1 MGYGK
6 LKKGKKEEKERVRG
20 QTSSC
25 NTISIQGRLT
35 WLLLMDSNPN
45 EGEAGDLSEELITVK
60 GEPKM
65 LVGLLEPELLACCDD
80 MATHYSAERTKYR

>member
-1 MGYGK
+1 
-6 LKKGKKEEKERVRG
+6 
-20 QTSSC
+20 
-25 NTISIQGRLT
+25 
-35 WLLLMDSNPN
+35 MDSNPN

>member
-1 MGYGK
+1 
-6 LKKGKKEEKERVRG
+6 
-20 QTSSC
+20 
-25 NTISIQGRLT
+25 
-35 WLLLMDSNPN
+35 MDSNPN

-80 MATHYSAERTKYR
+80 MATHYSAERTKYRWISYLNYY